1 MRRTALALAVVLA
14 AVPVSAKTLVFCAEG
29 NPEGLNPQI
38 VSTTTAMNAARPLF
52 NTLVEFE
59 PGTTRIVPG
68 LAESWAV
75 SEDRRDYTF
84 KLRSG
89 VAFHGNAAF
98 RPTRPLNADD
108 VLFSILRQWKPD
120 HPYHQVSGARYDY
133 FQDLGMPDLLQNV
146 EKLDERTVRIRLA
159 RPDATFL
166 GNLAMPF
173 SVVQSAEYADVL
185 LREGRPEQFDRDPI
199 GTGPFAFA
207 GFQRGVAVRYRAFS
221 DYWRGRQPID
231 TLVFSITP
239 NPAVRLTKLKAGECH
254 IMAYPNPAD
263 LKRIAEDSALVL
275 MGQAE
280 LNIGYLA
287 MNTTRPPFDDLRVR
301 RAVNM
306 AIDKSA
312 IIDAVYEGAGV
323 VAKNPIP
330 PTLWSHND
338 EVRDYPYDPPG
349 ARRLLAEAGFPE
361 GFSTELWY
369 LPVSRPYNPNG
380 KRVAEM
386 IQFDLAKI
394 GVRLVLK
401 TEDWSDYRTRLQSG
415 ETAMALYGW
424 TGDNGDPDNFLDAL
438 LGCTS
443 ARKGGNNIA
452 KWCQAEYD
460 GLVSRAKQASSQAE
474 REQLYRSAQEIAKR
488 EAPWVPLAHSVVF
501 VAARKEVTGFRM
513 DPLGRHLFE
522 GVSLE

>member
-1 MRRTALALAVVLA
+1 M
-14 AVPVSAKTLVFCAEG
+14 
-29 NPEGLNPQI
+29 PE
-38 VSTTTAMNAARPLF
+38 
-52 NTLVEFE
+52 
-59 PGTTRIVPG
+59 
-68 LAESWAV
+68 
-75 SEDRRDYTF
+75 
-84 KLRSG
+84 
-89 VAFHGNAAF
+89 
-98 RPTRPLNADD
+98 
-108 VLFSILRQWKPD
+108 
-120 HPYHQVSGARYDY
+120 
-133 FQDLGMPDLLQNV
+133 LLQEV

-173 SVVQSAEYADVL
+173 SVVLSAEYAGTL
-185 LREGRPEQFDRDPI
+185 LREGRPEQFDREPI

-207 GFQRGVAVRYRAFS
+207 AFQRGVAIRYRAFP

-263 LKRIAEDSALVL
+263 LKRIAEDPTLVL
-275 MGQAE
+275 MRQAE
-280 LNIGYLA
+280 LNVGYLA
-287 MNTTRPPFDDLRVR
+287 MNVTRPPFDDVRVR

-312 IIDAVYEGAGV
+312 IVDAVYEGAGV

-338 EVRDYPYDPPG
+338 AVRDYPYDLAE
-349 ARRLLAEAGFPE
+349 ARRLLAEAGFSE
-361 GFSTELWY
+361 GFSTDLWY

-386 IQFDLAKI
+386 IQIDLAKVGI
-394 GVRLVLK
+394 RLTLK
-401 TEDWSDYRTRLQSG
+401 TEDWSDYRARLQAG
-415 ETAMALYGW
+415 ETAMALFGW

-443 ARKGGNNIA
+443 ARKGGNNVA
-452 KWCQAEYD
+452 KWCDPEYE
-460 GLVSRAKQASSQAE
+460 GLVSRAKEASNQAE

-501 VAARKEVTGFRM
+501 VAARKEVVGFRM